1 MCPQSNIGKIVMD
14 NSAHNITSRINVSL
28 DEYHDELLIRIRAQL
43 EKSSNK
49 RISIAEIF
57 RLALRTLEHNI

>member
-1 MCPQSNIGKIVMD
+1 MD